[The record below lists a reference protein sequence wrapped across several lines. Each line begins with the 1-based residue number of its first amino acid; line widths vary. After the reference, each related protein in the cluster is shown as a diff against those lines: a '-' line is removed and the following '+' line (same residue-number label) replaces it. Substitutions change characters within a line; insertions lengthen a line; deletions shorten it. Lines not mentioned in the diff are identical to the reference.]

1 MNGDGITMMM
11 LGPRAVG
18 KTTML
23 SLMYKGLVGGDLKS
37 TFDFSAARST
47 AIDLDVAYQ
56 KLTEILN
63 QETFKPIGPLLEG
76 NLGVTKHKF
85 TVSFQ
90 GKKRFDFNFCDFA
103 GGLILAKDDT
113 PGVKEFLDQLQ
124 RAIVIV
130 NVLDGAALVEGSR
143 LYSDKINRPFLISEL
158 LKQAFDDEQEHLVLF
173 VITKC
178 EAWLK
183 DNGGREA
190 LQKAF
195 ETYHKEVLNVIENR
209 ARNNVVGVL
218 MPVKTLG
225 CVEFSEVRHFG
236 ESDEEI
242 IFIRKPG
249 IPFHYE
255 GVDQSLRYALAFAL
269 SQHHKNRGFFD
280 SLIDS
285 IFGKD
290 VVFRNALQQFANQR
304 YKSFK
309 MYGNT
314 SLIL

>member
-1 MNGDGITMMM
+1 MNGDGIKMMM

-23 SLMYKGLVGGDLKS
+23 ALMYKGLVGGNLQS
-37 TFDFSAARST
+37 TFGFKATRDT
-47 AIDLDVAYQ
+47 ALDLDEAYH
-56 KLTEILN
+56 KLTEILD
-63 QETFKPIGPLLEG
+63 QETFKPVGALLEG
-76 NLGVTKHKF
+76 NVGVTKHKF

-90 GKKRFDFNFCDFA
+90 GKKRFDFTFCDIA
-103 GGLILAKDDT
+103 GGLILDKEEA
-113 PGVKEFLDQLQ
+113 PGVKDFLAELQ

-158 LKQAFDDEQEHLVLF
+158 LKKALDDKQKHLVLF

-183 DNGGREA
+183 DNDGRKA

-195 ETYHKEVLNVIENR
+195 ESYHKEVLNVIEHR
-209 ARNNVVGVL
+209 AQNNVVGVL

-225 CVEFSEVRHFG
+225 CVEFSEVRHYG
-236 ESDEEI
+236 EPDEEI
-242 IFIRKPG
+242 VFIRKPG

-269 SQHHKNRGFFD
+269 SQHHKNLNFFS
-280 SLIDS
+280 SLINS
-285 IFGKD
+285 IFGRD
-290 VVFRNALQQFANQR
+290 VVFRDALRQFANQR
-304 YKSFK
+304 DKSFK

>member
-23 SLMYKGLVGGDLKS
+23 ALMYRGLVGGNLNS
-37 TFDFSAARST
+37 IFDFSAARDT
-47 AIDLDVAYQ
+47 ALDLDEAYQ

-63 QETFKPIGPLLEG
+63 QETFKPVGALLEDTK
-76 NLGVTKHKF
+76 GVKRHKF

-90 GKKRFDFNFCDFA
+90 GQKRFDFTFCDFA
-103 GGLILAKDDT
+103 GGLIHARDDT
-113 PGVKEFLDQLQ
+113 PGVKDFLDELQ

-130 NVLDGAALVEGSR
+130 NVLDGAAIVEGSR

-158 LKQAFDDEQEHLVLF
+158 LRQALDDEQEHLVLF

-195 ETYHKEVLNVIENR
+195 ESYHKDVLNVIEHR
-209 ARNNVVGVL
+209 AKNNVVGVL

-225 CVEFSEVRHFG
+225 CVEFSEVRHYA
-236 ESDEEI
+236 EPEEEI
-242 IFIRKPG
+242 VFIRKPG

-269 SQHHKNRGFFD
+269 AQHHKNRGFFD
-280 SLIDS
+280 AFFDT
-285 IFGKD
+285 IFGRG
-290 VVFRNALQQFANQR
+290 VAFQNALEQFANQR

-314 SLIL
+314 SLLS